1 MHQGCSSIREVSQNS
16 GLSRP
21 EAYRAILVLEQLG
34 IIERIIASPT
44 KYRPLPLQ
52 DALLILFKRK
62 EKETN
67 ELLQRTIELYANCKQ
82 TEKPV
87 DQDEQQHYAFVL
99 IPDDDALSIRLQ
111 KAVEKTQKT
120 VNVMLTQKRL
130 LPWLLNDE
138 IVEKALKR
146 GITVRVLTDQSTR
159 PVMPKEL
166 VALEKKHS
174 FEIRYSKTPLSI
186 CFRIYDGKEVFLTT
200 ANTDDYKE
208 TPIVWS
214 NNNSF
219 VELAQNYFDAAWF
232 SAVEPKEQEFKHDG
246 RQFDYLFANLNGGF
260 SYNRIINDRDGR
272 PDDFMVLF
280 ANEPFLSMLGLKKEG
295 VGKRATEVFLDIE
308 KQPSL
313 MNALYKVAIGE
324 EARLEYYSHI
334 RNRWFSFLAY
344 SPEKNYF
351 VLLTEDVTE
360 RRKDEEK
367 YRHLFNTIPSGVA
380 VYQAVENGEDF
391 VFVDFNHT
399 AEIIEGV
406 SKSLLLGKR
415 VTKVFRGVKSLGLLK
430 VLQCVH
436 KTGQPEYLPPSPYAE
451 QGKVSWRE
459 NWVYKLPSGNVVA
472 VYNDVT
478 ERKKS
483 EEYQRESEANYR
495 ELING
500 MNETVWVIDYNS
512 KIIDANNAAT
522 KVYGYTREEL
532 LSMDVFDLDKH
543 LGHQEILKIFRDVI
557 VESSK
562 VFETVHT
569 TKDGRRIPVEISLS
583 LVMYRGKQAILSVV
597 RDVTERKKLAASV
610 SEKMQLN
617 QVLLDALPCVAL
629 LLKPSTREIVASNM
643 RAVEVGA
650 VAGKTCFGTWGQRDS
665 PCPWCLA
672 PKLWATQKTQHLE
685 VEALDVVWDAY
696 WVPVNED
703 LYMHY
708 AFDITAQRKAKT
720 KR

>member
-1 MHQGCSSIREVSQNS
+1 MHKGCSSIREVSQNS

-52 DALLILFKRK
+52 DALLILFRRK

-87 DQDEQQHYAFVL
+87 DSDEQHYAFVL
-99 IPDDDALSIRLQ
+99 IPDGDALSIRLQ

-138 IVEKALKR
+138 TVEKALKR

-159 PVMPKEL
+159 SVMPKEL

-174 FEIRYSKTPLSI
+174 FEIRYTKTPLSI
-186 CFRIYDGKEVFLTT
+186 CFRIYDSKEVFLTT

-232 SAVEPKEQEFKHDG
+232 SAVEPKEQEFKHDA
-246 RQFDYLFANLNGGF
+246 RQFDYLFANLNSGF
-260 SYNRIINDRDGR
+260 AYNRIIYDVDGHPND
-272 PDDFMVLF
+272 FVVIS
-280 ANEPFLSMLGLKKEG
+280 ANESFLSMLGLKKEDL
-295 VGKRATEVFLDIE
+295 GKRASQLFSQIK

-313 MNALYKVAIGE
+313 MGPLYKVAIGE
-324 EARLEYYSHI
+324 ETKLEYYSNI
-334 RNRWFSFLAY
+334 RDRWFSILVY

-351 VLLTEDVTE
+351 VLIIEDVTE
-360 RRKDEEK
+360 HRKNEVK

-399 AEIIEGV
+399 AEKIEGI
-406 SKSLLLGKR
+406 SKTLLLGKR
-415 VTKVFRGVKSLGLLK
+415 VTKVFRGVKNLGLLA
-430 VLQCVH
+430 VLQRVYM
-436 KTGQPEYLPPSPYAE
+436 TGQTEYLPPSPYTE
-451 QGKVSWRE
+451 QCRVSWRE

-532 LSMDVFDLDKH
+532 LSMYVSDLDKH

-569 TKDGRRIPVEISLS
+569 TKNGRRIPVEISLS
-583 LVMYRGKQAILSVV
+583 PVMYRGKQAILSVV
-597 RDVTERKKLAASV
+597 RDVTERKRLAASV

-629 LLKPSTREIVASNM
+629 LLKPSTREIVASNK

-672 PKLWATQKTQHLE
+672 PELWSTQKAQHLE
-685 VEALDVVWDAY
+685 VEALGVVWDAY
-696 WVPVNED
+696 WVPINDD

-708 AFDITAQRKAKT
+708 AFDITSQRKAKA